1 MTSAACREP
10 DSEPVETGVLLLYTG
25 SPDSP
30 SPKHVAR
37 YLRAFL
43 MDPHMLTMPYLPR
56 ALLVRG
62 IIVPVRARKSAVRYQ
77 RIWTPE
83 GSPLAVYTDRFM
95 ESLRGQLPGYAV
107 AAGAA
112 YGSRAVEQA
121 VSSLVTPA
129 LRRLV
134 VFPLFP
140 QYAEATHATL
150 REQVDAALHTHGGSG
165 LEVLEVRPFYES
177 SHYIDAMRQMAAPR
191 LEQFGSDHVVFS
203 YHGLPLRQAHATRGP
218 GLPDY
223 EGQCVRTTA
232 LLAETLQLMPGRF
245 TQAYQSRFGRGWLG
259 PSTETVLEELARS
272 GMKRVALLAPSF
284 VTDCLETLEEL
295 DLGAR
300 DVFLAAGGRE
310 LLRVPALNDHPAW
323 IRAAAGLVLETISQA

>member
-1 MTSAACREP
+1 MKTAILLVNLGTP
-10 DSEPVETGVLLLYTG
+10 DAPTAPALR
-25 SPDSP
+25 
-30 SPKHVAR
+30 R
-37 YLRAFL
+37 YLGQFL
-43 MDPHMLTMPYLPR
+43 WDPRVVEIPR
-56 ALLVRG
+56 AVWWFVLNG
-62 IIVPVRARKSAVRYQ
+62 IILNTRPQKSAEKYAT
-77 RIWTPE
+77 IWTPE

-259 PSTETVLEELARS
+259 PSTESVLEELARS

-300 DVFLAAGGRE
+300 DIFLAAGGRE
-310 LLRVPALNDHPAW
+310 LLRVPALNDHPTW
-323 IRAAAGLVLETISQA
+323 IRAAAALVQETISRA